1 MLSAVAQVDV
11 IHDYISSLPGTTRRL
26 GHAEWGITVAAE
38 AAAGHDLDVG
48 VRVADG
54 LLRAQA
60 FALPARPGL
69 DPWVLLHWNRQ
80 TRFVRIACT
89 RSGDIWVHGDLPVGA
104 VDERSLDRL
113 LGLLV
118 EGAVIVRN
126 YATFVDAAEPVSGG
140 GASEP
145 E

>member
-1 MLSAVAQVDV
+1 MAAVDT
-11 IHDYISSLPGTTRRL
+11 IDEYIASLPGTTRRL

-38 AAAGHDLDVG
+38 AAAGYELDVG

-60 FALPARPGL
+60 FALPSRPGL

-89 RSGDIWVHGDLPVGA
+89 RSGDIWVHGDLPVGGVDARA
-104 VDERSLDRL
+104 VDRL
-113 LGLLV
+113 LGLVV

-126 YATFVDAAEPVSGG
+126 YATFIDAADPVSDDD
-140 GASEP
+140 GAPGP